1 MEDRT
6 FGALPGL
13 IINQVSKEKCQSEI
27 QGIHLGALWLTGPP
41 PPPLQ
46 TSGLPPKTTIEKS
59 KALIDSIH
67 EVKKAEPTPKPIAIG
82 MDRLDVRVHTLGGMV
97 TYHRG

>member
-1 MEDRT
+1 MEDRA

-13 IINQVSKEKCQSEI
+13 IINQVSREKGQSELEDI
-27 QGIHLGALWLTGPP
+27 QIGALWLTGPP
-41 PPPLQ
+41 PPPSQ
-46 TSGLPPKTTIEKS
+46 TSGLSPKTTVEKS
-59 KALIDSIH
+59 KALIDSVH
-67 EVKKAEPTPKPIAIG
+67 EFKKAELTPKPIAIG